1 MDKGLRG
8 LLYVSELAEGLDA
21 RCVATILETA
31 RSQNAIYHE
40 TGVLVFDGERFGQ
53 YVEGEASCIRVL
65 LSNLL
70 RDQRHANIL
79 ILADLPIA
87 KRAFDNFRMGY
98 TDMEDVE
105 ILKNLT
111 LSTSQEAMDGFISLV
126 KTCDVME

>member
-1 MDKGLRG
+1 M
-8 LLYVSELAEGLDA
+8 AEDQDA
-21 RCVATILETA
+21 RCVAPILGTA
-31 RSQNAIYHE
+31 RSRNAIHHA

-53 YVEGEASCIRVL
+53 YVEGEASNIRVL

-87 KRAFDNFRMGY
+87 KRAFERFRMGY
-98 TDMEDVE
+98 TDMDDVE

-111 LSTSQEAMDGFISLV
+111 LTASKDAMSRFLTLV
-126 KTCDVME
+126 KTCDVVE